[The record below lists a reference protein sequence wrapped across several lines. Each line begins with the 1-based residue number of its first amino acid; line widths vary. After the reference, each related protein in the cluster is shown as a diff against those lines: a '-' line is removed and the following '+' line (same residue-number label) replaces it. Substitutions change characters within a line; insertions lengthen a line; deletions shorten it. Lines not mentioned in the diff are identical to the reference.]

1 MKENVD
7 GVCLLAGESY
17 NTISFVTLLMM
28 KIVVNLVLKYYLHKM
43 KRVEEGEGK
52 G

>member
-17 NTISFVTLLMM
+17 NIISLVILLMM
-28 KIVVNLVLKYYLHKM
+28 KMVVNLVLKYYLHK
-43 KRVEEGEGK
+43 KK
-52 G
+52 SIQ